1 MLKRESDHGNSNK
14 EILKQSE
21 RAMRKQIIDKKESY
35 LEILFCIII
44 DKPNNILDEIILHK

>member
-44 DKPNNILDEIILHK
+44 DKPNNILDEIMLHK